1 MVDDIIEE
9 IGFDD
14 ESVEVYEAEF
24 FKGKKGYKY
33 RIAFPLLG
41 EGKDG
46 SPVPFTLKARVH
58 YKDGFGT
65 FLCRSTADNQEVCC
79 KTVGDAGLRFGTII
93 VHYNTDKDG
102 KMKKPFGY
110 DLKLWYFSD
119 KKFDKLRSL
128 HREFS
133 LAGHDMVVTCDN
145 DDYQHLNFL
154 PTKECVMRIKEE
166 LAKKIIAQAEKMKP
180 DLKKRLAKSR
190 SVEELRE
197 EFGLETTSGQIDE
210 SDIGDYS
217 DVLNEI
223 E

>member
-1 MVDDIIEE
+1 MVDDIEE

-14 ESVEVYEAEF
+14 ESVEVYEAEY

-46 SPVPFTLKARVH
+46 ALVPFTLKARVH

-65 FLCRSTADNQEVCC
+65 FLCRSTPDNKEVCC
-79 KTVGDAGLRFGTII
+79 KTIGDPGLRFGTII
-93 VHYNTDKDG
+93 VHYNTEKDG

-110 DLKLWYFSD
+110 ELKFWYFSD

-133 LAGHDMVVTCDN
+133 LAKCDMVVTCDN
-145 DDYQHLNFL
+145 DEWQHLNFM
-154 PTKECVMRIKEE
+154 PTKESVMRIKEE
-166 LAKKIIAQAEKMKP
+166 LAAKIVGQAEKMKS
-180 DLKKRLAKSR
+180 DLKKKLAKSR
-190 SVEELRE
+190 SVDELRE

-217 DVLNEI
+217 DVLDDI